1 MLALMPNS
9 SKALLASLNRYSR
22 VTVFT
27 HNDNVC
33 VAWLVSMKVSMIAK
47 GMFAVLEP
55 SDITPV
61 VMSREF
67 SETCDFFSGC
77 SACVRQQSI
86 PL

>member
-1 MLALMPNS
+1 MLALMPNRF
-9 SKALLASLNRYSR
+9 KALLASLNRYLSF
-22 VTVFT
+22 TIST
-27 HNDNVC
+27 HNECVC
-33 VAWLVSMKVSMIAK
+33 VAWLVSMKVSMIPK

-77 SACVRQQSI
+77 SACIRKQSI